1 MKKPVNFETIGHQ
14 YHKFLGITWQLRVE
28 GLANIGDGDF
38 TRVWLLP
45 DNEGERQ
52 LNRVF
57 YFDIFWDKNKCEV
70 YVPVA
75 GDGVNG
81 PHIKNFGIMNE
92 NMKTPDEFKS
102 FLEWM
107 VEDIINEFN
116 IQNASGIS
124 NGPSVLSF
132 LVKSDSSDVYHDVKY
147 VNKNWS
153 CSCKS
158 FVYSKQLPQTC
169 KHIDKLKK

>member
-14 YHKFLGITWQLRVE
+14 HYKFLGINWEIRVE
-28 GLANIGDGDF
+28 GVANIGNGDF

-70 YVPVA
+70 YVPVV

>member
-1 MKKPVNFETIGHQ
+1 MKKPVNFETITFNK
-14 YHKFLGITWQLRVE
+14 HKFLGIEWEIRVE
-28 GLANIGDGDF
+28 GLANIGNGDF

-70 YVPVA
+70 YVPVV

-116 IQNASGIS
+116 VQNASGIS

>member
-1 MKKPVNFETIGHQ
+1 MKKPVNFETITFQ
-14 YHKFLGITWQLRVE
+14 KYKFLGINWEIRVE
-28 GLANIGDGDF
+28 GVANIGNGDF

-45 DNEGERQ
+45 DDEGERQ

-70 YVPVA
+70 YVPVV

-116 IQNASGIS
+116 VQNASGIS

>member
-1 MKKPVNFETIGHQ
+1 MKKPVNFETITFQ
-14 YHKFLGITWQLRVE
+14 KYKFLGINWEIRVE
-28 GLANIGDGDF
+28 GVANIGNGDF

-70 YVPVA
+70 YVPVV

-116 IQNASGIS
+116 VQNASGIS

>member
-1 MKKPVNFETIGHQ
+1 MKKPVNFETIAFNK
-14 YHKFLGITWQLRVE
+14 HKFLGIEWEIRVE
-28 GLANIGDGDF
+28 GLANIGNGDF

-70 YVPVA
+70 YVPVV

-116 IQNASGIS
+116 VQNASGIS

-147 VNKNWS
+147 VNKNWR

>member
-1 MKKPVNFETIGHQ
+1 
-14 YHKFLGITWQLRVE
+14 
-28 GLANIGDGDF
+28 
-38 TRVWLLP
+38 
-45 DNEGERQ
+45 
-52 LNRVF
+52 
-57 YFDIFWDKNKCEV
+57 
-70 YVPVA
+70 
-75 GDGVNG
+75 
-81 PHIKNFGIMNE
+81 MNE